1 MSRIKKI
8 LMKRDGY
15 SAEEADQAI
24 KETRE
29 LILSSNPYDA
39 DEIIAEE
46 LGLEPDYLM
55 DLLCI

>member
-24 KETRE
+24 KETRD

>member
-24 KETRE
+24 KETRD

-39 DEIIAEE
+39 DEIIMEE

>member
-1 MSRIKKI
+1 
-8 LMKRDGY
+8 MKRDGY

-24 KETRE
+24 KETRD

-39 DEIIAEE
+39 DEIIMEE

>member
-1 MSRIKKI
+1 
-8 LMKRDGY
+8 MKRDGY

-24 KETRE
+24 KETRD